1 MRRSTSEPSGTR
13 PRMRTDRAAA
23 ALARMT
29 DQLNRHLTDISALYL
44 EVTHARSGGRD
55 PLFDELAETL
65 EQHHTLIAEQVRA
78 LGKPATVGAGG
89 SANWH
94 IGCSVSS

>member
-44 EVTHARSGGRD
+44 EVTHARSGGRRPCGLLPRRLAD
-55 PLFDELAETL
+55 PLGQLL
-65 EQHHTLIAEQVRA
+65 LLPR
-78 LGKPATVGAGG
+78 PR
-89 SANWH
+89 
-94 IGCSVSS
+94 